1 MIDYAEN
8 LRMVKL
14 YCINQGDKFRTMSE
28 EVLTLVEGDSSEAEQ
43 VAGVHS
49 LCEQYAEKFWYHVA
63 QLRTTI
69 EYDID
74 AD

>member
-8 LRMVKL
+8 LRMVQL

-28 EVLTLVEGDSSEAEQ
+28 EVLTLVKSDSSEAEK
-43 VAGVHS
+43 VAEVHR
-49 LCEQYAEKFWYHVA
+49 LCEQYTEKFWYHVA
-63 QLRTTI
+63 QLRTAI